1 MNASATAAERGL
13 DTFPKLLLR
22 NAKQWADRPAIRL
35 KYLGIWQSWTWAQ
48 VLDEVRA
55 FAIGLKKLGITKGD
69 KVAIIGANRPRLYW
83 TFAAAQSLGAIPV
96 PIYQDAVA
104 DEMVFVLQHAEV
116 VCAVVEDQEQVDK
129 VLSVSDQLPDLR
141 FMAYDEDRGLRDY
154 DHTHLH
160 SFEDV
165 QAQGRE
171 EMAQNGSA
179 VADWEKCCGETAGAD
194 ISVMLYTS
202 GTTGQPKGVML
213 SFDNLVISAR
223 NGNAFD

>member
-1 MNASATAAERGL
+1 
-13 DTFPKLLLR
+13 
-22 NAKQWADRPAIRL
+22 DRPAIRL

-223 NGNAFD
+223 N